1 MTHIAFDIGTTGT
14 KAAVIAPDGRVL
26 RSASRDY
33 PTHTAAGGVVEQDP
47 RDWLHAV
54 HETMQAVAG
63 EDVQAI
69 VLSGQMQNL
78 TLIGADGAPLR
89 PTILYSDSRAH
100 AEADAVRAAFSEA
113 EQLAVTGNIHGADS
127 LLAKLRWLKAH
138 EPDALAR
145 ARHLFIG
152 AADVVAYL
160 LTGAAASD
168 TTTAAT
174 TGLLDLAA
182 RAPLDEAIFA
192 RLGIAE
198 ARDLLPPWVAGG
210 ALIGTLTAGW
220 PLPEGTPVML
230 GPGDAGAATLGAGCG
245 VEGRVYAYIGTS
257 GWVAFTSRQRL
268 ETDARVF
275 TLAHPDPAR
284 LLVIAPLLTAGGNLA
299 WARDLFGESDYGAM
313 IDAALS
319 RPPSPLLYLPY
330 LNGERSP
337 FHDPF
342 ARGAFIGLS
351 AAHTRADL
359 VRAVLE
365 GVVYA
370 YRHALETLVG
380 DPVASLTLTGGG
392 TRSAAWSQLFA
403 DALGLPVEVAEDAG
417 NVGVRGAVIAA
428 RVAAGT
434 LDGYAPDGF
443 FPVAARYDPRTNTRD
458 HHARQFGRFKQAYP
472 ALKGLFAS
480 ADG

>member
-1 MTHIAFDIGTTGT
+1 
-14 KAAVIAPDGRVL
+14 
-26 RSASRDY
+26 
-33 PTHTAAGGVVEQDP
+33 
-47 RDWLHAV
+47 
-54 HETMQAVAG
+54 
-63 EDVQAI
+63 
-69 VLSGQMQNL
+69 
-78 TLIGADGAPLR
+78 
-89 PTILYSDSRAH
+89 
-100 AEADAVRAAFSEA
+100 
-113 EQLAVTGNIHGADS
+113 
-127 LLAKLRWLKAH
+127 
-138 EPDALAR
+138 
-145 ARHLFIG
+145 
-152 AADVVAYL
+152 
-160 LTGAAASD
+160 
-168 TTTAAT
+168 
-174 TGLLDLAA
+174 
-182 RAPLDEAIFA
+182 
-192 RLGIAE
+192 
-198 ARDLLPPWVAGG
+198 
-210 ALIGTLTAGW
+210 
-220 PLPEGTPVML
+220 
-230 GPGDAGAATLGAGCG
+230 
-245 VEGRVYAYIGTS
+245 
-257 GWVAFTSRQRL
+257 
-268 ETDARVF
+268 
-275 TLAHPDPAR
+275 
-284 LLVIAPLLTAGGNLA
+284 
-299 WARDLFGESDYGAM
+299 
-313 IDAALS
+313 
-319 RPPSPLLYLPY
+319 

>member
-1 MTHIAFDIGTTGT
+1 M
-14 KAAVIAPDGRVL
+14 R
-26 RSASRDY
+26 
-33 PTHTAAGGVVEQDP
+33 
-47 RDWLHAV
+47 
-54 HETMQAVAG
+54 AVAG
-63 EDVQAI
+63 EDVHAV

-100 AEADAVRAAFSEA
+100 AQAVEVSAVFSEA
-113 EQLAVTGNIHGADS
+113 EQMAVTGNIHGADS
-127 LLAKLRWLKAH
+127 LLAKLRWLKVH
-138 EPDALAR
+138 EPDSLAQ

-160 LTGAAASD
+160 LTGVAASD

-174 TGLLDLAA
+174 TGLMDLAK
-182 RAPLDEAIFA
+182 RAPLDAGIFERLDFAGA
-192 RLGIAE
+192 RA
-198 ARDLLPPWVAGG
+198 LLPPFVAGG
-210 ALIGTLTAGW
+210 TQIGTLTGGW

-230 GPGDAGAATLGAGCG
+230 GPGDAGAATLGAGSG

-268 ETDARVF
+268 ETEARVF
-275 TLAHPDPAR
+275 TLAHPDAAR

-299 WARDLFGESDYGAM
+299 WARDLFGESDFGLM
-313 IDAALS
+313 IESALS

-351 AAHTRADL
+351 AAHTRDDL

-370 YRHALETLVG
+370 YRHALETLVS

-392 TRSAAWSQLFA
+392 TRSAGWCQLFA
-403 DALGLPVEVAEDAG
+403 DALGLPVDVAEDAG

-434 LDGYAPDGF
+434 LDGYAPEGF
-443 FPVAARYDPRTNTRD
+443 FPVAAGYMPRENLRA
-458 HHARQFGRFKQAYP
+458 HFQRQFGRFKQAYP
-472 ALKGLFAS
+472 ALKDLFAS
-480 ADG
+480 GGE